1 LWRIG
6 SGEEVDGEV
15 VVLRDERRIAEKIA
29 TDVPG
34 SNEAVASII
43 RSYSYFIALIEIK
56 HPVNW
61 LTVVLDN
68 IT

>member
-15 VVLRDERRIAEKIA
+15 VVLRDERRIIEKVA
-29 TDVPG
+29 SSG
-34 SNEAVASII
+34 SNEGVASII

-56 HPVNW
+56 HPVNC
-61 LTVVLDN
+61 LTVNLS
-68 IT
+68 TR